1 MRLMP
6 FGMML
11 VPDCCR
17 QHHLVAGATR
27 QFMPPRRFTLDLPL
41 SDMVDGMLHVLGCIT
56 QQHDLRLVVLAALL
70 CLFACTTAMAM
81 IARGRESAGRLQ
93 TFWLVMGGVVAGCGI
108 WGLHFVAMLAY
119 RSGLPV
125 AYDVWRTALSVVIA
139 ASLCALGFR
148 LALSPAG
155 GAAGG
160 AITGAAISA
169 MHYVGMAAVRMPAV
183 AYWETSYV
191 LASLVVGIAATALA
205 LHIAIQRN
213 DIRGYAAGAG
223 LFLVGIVGMH
233 FTAMS
238 AVVYI
243 PDPTVSV
250 SGVIFEPNA
259 LAIAV
264 AAVTALIMALGL
276 IAALVDHHLAARAS
290 GEAERLRANINALE
304 ETKRQLEATTAELN
318 TALVIADS
326 ANQAK
331 SEFLAA
337 MSHELRTPLNAVI
350 GFSEMLTMEAFGPL
364 GNPRYLEYAR
374 DIRGS
379 GKHLLALINDIL
391 DLSRFD
397 AGQADLQEEEVSVVD
412 LISPALRMVPD
423 QVAET
428 NVIVDRKIEARL
440 PSIYVD
446 KRRIHQVLI
455 NLVSNGIKFT
465 PAGGRVCVRAFRAG
479 EELAISVADTGI
491 GIAAEDI
498 PKAFE
503 RFRQIDSRLSR
514 KYEGS
519 GLGLPLARQ
528 LMEAHGGRLVLESE
542 LHRGTVVT
550 VYFPPERIVSRSE
563 RLLAMPA

>member
-1 MRLMP
+1 LAWGQ
-6 FGMML
+6 FL
-11 VPDCCR
+11 S
-17 QHHLVAGATR
+17 LAGAR
-27 QFMPPRRFTLDLPL
+27 PVHQWANPAAAGFTLDLPL
-41 SDMVDGMLHVLGCIT
+41 SDMVQAMLHVLGCIT
-56 QQHDLRLVVLAALL
+56 EEHDLRLVVLAALL

-93 TFWLVMGGVVAGCGI
+93 TFWLVMGGLVAGCGI

-119 RSGLPV
+119 RAGLPV

-160 AITGAAISA
+160 AVTGAAISA

-183 AYWETSYV
+183 AYWDESYV
-191 LASLVVGIAATALA
+191 LASLVVGVAATALA
-205 LHIAIQRN
+205 LHIALRRN

-223 LFLVGIVGMH
+223 LFVIGIVGMH

-238 AVVYI
+238 AVIYI

-250 SGVIFEPNA
+250 AGVVLEPNA

-290 GEAERLRANINALE
+290 GEAERLHAHINALE
-304 ETKRQLEATTAELN
+304 ETKRQLEATSSELS
-318 TALVIADS
+318 TALVAADG

-364 GNPRYLEYAR
+364 GNARYLEYAR

-397 AGQADLQEEEVSVVD
+397 AGHADLQEEEVSVVD
-412 LISPALRMVPD
+412 LIGPVLRMVLD
-423 QVAET
+423 QAAET
-428 NVIVDRKIEARL
+428 NVSIDRKIEARL
-440 PSIYVD
+440 PSIRVD

-491 GIAAEDI
+491 GIATGDI

-542 LHRGTVVT
+542 LHHGTVVT
-550 VYFPPERIVSRSE
+550 VYFPLDRIVSQSE
-563 RLLAMPA
+563 RSLAMPA

>member
-1 MRLMP
+1 
-6 FGMML
+6 
-11 VPDCCR
+11 
-17 QHHLVAGATR
+17 
-27 QFMPPRRFTLDLPL
+27 MPPRRFTLDLPL
-41 SDMVDGMLHVLGCIT
+41 SDMVDSMLHVLGCIT

-160 AITGAAISA
+160 AVTGAAISA
-169 MHYVGMAAVRMPAV
+169 MHYVGMAAVRMPAT
-183 AYWETSYV
+183 AYWEMGYV
-191 LASLVVGIAATALA
+191 LASLVVGVAATALA
-205 LHIAIQRN
+205 LHIALQRN

-250 SGVIFEPNA
+250 SGVVFEPNA

-276 IAALVDHHLAARAS
+276 IAALVDHHLADRAS
-290 GEAERLRANINALE
+290 GEAERLRAHINALE
-304 ETKRQLEATTAELN
+304 ETKRQLEATSAELS
-318 TALVIADS
+318 TALVAADS

-350 GFSEMLTMEAFGPL
+350 GFSEILTMEALGPL
-364 GNPRYLEYAR
+364 GNARYLEYAR

-397 AGQADLQEEEVSVVD
+397 AGHAELQEEEVGVVD
-412 LISPALRMVPD
+412 LIGPVLRMVPD

-428 NVIVDRKIEARL
+428 NVIIDRKIEARL
-440 PSIYVD
+440 PSIRVD

-465 PAGGRVCVRAFRAG
+465 PAGGRVCVRAFRVG
-479 EELAISVADTGI
+479 DEIAISVTDTGI
-491 GIAAEDI
+491 GIATEDI

-550 VYFPPERIVSRSE
+550 VYFPPERVVSQSE
-563 RLLAMPA
+563 RRLAMRA

>member
-1 MRLMP
+1 
-6 FGMML
+6 
-11 VPDCCR
+11 
-17 QHHLVAGATR
+17 
-27 QFMPPRRFTLDLPL
+27 
-41 SDMVDGMLHVLGCIT
+41 MVDSMLHVLGCIT

-81 IARGRESAGRLQ
+81 IARGRESTGRLQ

-119 RSGLPV
+119 RAGLPV
-125 AYDVWRTALSVVIA
+125 AYDVWRTAL
-139 ASLCALGFR
+139 SLCALGFR

-160 AITGAAISA
+160 AVTGAAISA
-169 MHYVGMAAVRMPAV
+169 MHYVGMAAVRMPAI

-191 LASLVVGIAATALA
+191 LASLVVGVASTALA
-205 LHIAIQRN
+205 LHIALQRN
-213 DIRGYAAGAG
+213 DLRGYAAGAG

-238 AVVYI
+238 AVVFI

-250 SGVIFEPNA
+250 SGAVFEPNA

-290 GEAERLRANINALE
+290 GESERLRAHINALE
-304 ETKRQLEATTAELN
+304 ETKRQLEATSTELS
-318 TALVIADS
+318 TALVAADG

-350 GFSEMLTMEAFGPL
+350 GFSEILTMEALGPL
-364 GNPRYLEYAR
+364 GNARYLEYAR
-374 DIRGS
+374 DIRSS

-397 AGQADLQEEEVSVVD
+397 SGQADLQDEEVSVVD
-412 LISPALRMVPD
+412 LIGPVLRMVID
-423 QVAET
+423 QAAEA
-428 NVIVDRKIEARL
+428 NVSLDRKIEARL
-440 PSIYVD
+440 PTIRAD

-465 PAGGRVCVRAFRAG
+465 PASGRVCVSAFHAG
-479 EELAISVADTGI
+479 DEIAILVADTGI

-528 LMEAHGGRLVLESE
+528 LMEAHGGRLVLESK

-550 VYFPPERIVSRSE
+550 VYFPPERVVSQSAKS
-563 RLLAMPA
+563 LAMPA

>member
-1 MRLMP
+1 
-6 FGMML
+6 
-11 VPDCCR
+11 
-17 QHHLVAGATR
+17 
-27 QFMPPRRFTLDLPL
+27 MPPRRFILDLPL
-41 SDMVDGMLHVLGCIT
+41 SDMVDSMLHVLGCIT

-125 AYDVWRTALSVVIA
+125 AYDVWRTALSVIIA

-160 AITGAAISA
+160 AVTGAAISA
-169 MHYVGMAAVRMPAV
+169 MHYVGMAAVRIPAV
-183 AYWETSYV
+183 AYWETGYV
-191 LASLVVGIAATALA
+191 LASLVIGVAATALA
-205 LHIAIQRN
+205 LHIALRRS

-250 SGVIFEPNA
+250 SGVVFEPNA

-290 GEAERLRANINALE
+290 GEAERLRAHINALE
-304 ETKRQLEATTAELN
+304 ETKRQLEATSSELSA
-318 TALVIADS
+318 ALVAADS

-350 GFSEMLTMEAFGPL
+350 GFSEILTMEALGPL
-364 GNPRYLEYAR
+364 GNARYLEYAR

-397 AGQADLQEEEVSVVD
+397 AGQADLQEDEVSVVD
-412 LISPALRMVPD
+412 LIGPVLRMVPD

-428 NVIVDRKIEARL
+428 NVIIDRKIEARL
-440 PSIYVD
+440 PSIRVD

-465 PAGGRVCVRAFRAG
+465 PAGGRVCVSAFRVG
-479 EELAISVADTGI
+479 EEIAISVADTGI
-491 GIAAEDI
+491 GIATEDI

-563 RLLAMPA
+563 RPLAMRA